1 MRPTEILIKEHDAIL
16 LMLKILD
23 AVATRLGKNEPV
35 NPEHPRQIVEFIRVF
50 ADKCHHGKEENLL
63 FKSMARAGVPEQGG
77 PIAVMLSEHETGRNL
92 VRNMDTAASAFAEGD
107 KSAAGQFVQNA
118 HGYISLLSQH
128 IQKENMVLFPMA
140 DRVIPNDEQDRLL
153 VDFDK
158 VETEIIGEG
167 THERFH
173 ELLDQLKSEYLK

>member
-1 MRPTEILIKEHDAIL
+1 MKPTEILIKEHDAIL

-23 AVATRLGKNEPV
+23 AVATRLENNEHVDPD
-35 NPEHPRQIVEFIRVF
+35 HPSQIVEFIREF

-63 FKSMARAGVPEQGG
+63 FKSMAKAGVPEQGG
-77 PIAVMLSEHETGRNL
+77 PIAVMLSEHETGRNF
-92 VRNMDTAASAFAEGD
+92 VRNMDTAASAYAKGD
-107 KSAAGQFVQNA
+107 KSTIGQFVQNA
-118 HGYISLLSQH
+118 RGYISLLFRH

-140 DRVIPNDEQDRLL
+140 DRVIPDDEQDRLL
-153 VDFDK
+153 DEFDK

-173 ELLDQLKSEYLK
+173 ELLDQLQSKYLR